1 MAEKIRVLYV
11 DDESDLLDLTKM
23 YLEQADNFIVTT
35 VLNAPNAIKLLEK
48 EKFDAIV
55 SDYQMPVM
63 DGIQFLVCVRTRF
76 GSIPFI
82 LFTGKGREEVV
93 IQAINSGAD
102 FYLQK
107 GGDPLAQFAE
117 LSHKIKSAASR
128 KRAEDSLQKSEA
140 KYRHLIEHADEAIV
154 VVQDGMLKL
163 VNHRMVE
170 LTGYS
175 EQDLRSMS
183 FSTFIHPDDR
193 VMVMERYE
201 KRMNGEKP
209 PFRYA
214 FRLSPKDAS
223 TRWVEISVVVIDWDG
238 RPATLNFL
246 TDITERKRAEDAL
259 RTSEE
264 KFRKAFFTSP
274 DSICITRLSDGMFV
288 SINKGFTEITGY
300 TEEDVAGKTSLE
312 INVWKDPEDRKKI
325 IEGLQANGEVRN
337 YEAQFLT
344 KTGEIYGSMSTSIIE
359 LNGVPHI
366 LNITHDITARKRA
379 EEELKKNAEEL
390 HASYE
395 ELTAQQ
401 EELHANF
408 DELTRQEMELKESKR
423 ELTDIIEFLPDATL
437 VIDKNG
443 TVLAWNRAMVEMTG
457 VPAEQILGKGNYE
470 CALPFY
476 HERRPITVDLVLHDD
491 PAVVAKYPV
500 INKEGGSLFSEIFI
514 PHLNKGR
521 GAFLWFM
528 ASPIYDTA
536 GNITGAIESIR
547 DITDRK
553 VAEEAI
559 RTAGDTYRNIF
570 LNSQIGLFRTDM
582 RTGLILDANDTV
594 AWFIGYQ
601 DRASLLSEPFNIA
614 ERYVDPYDREK
625 IISLLQ
631 ADGEFRNYEA
641 RFLKN
646 DGSIIWMRFS
656 ARLVRE
662 KGWIEGVSEDI
673 TERKRMEEE
682 AKKAHEELAASY
694 EQITAT
700 EEELR
705 QTLEQLTEHE
715 QNLRESEEKYRT
727 VFENTGTAMVV
738 IEESSIISLSN
749 NGFAQLTGFSKDDI
763 EGKKSWTE
771 FVVKEDLERM
781 LAQHRLRRQNREKA
795 LTHYEFRF
803 ITKTGDI
810 RTIYLT
816 IDMIPGT
823 TKSVASLMDITVRKL
838 IEDELREQERIF
850 RTLIGNLP
858 GFVYR
863 CANDHNWTMN
873 YISDGC
879 REITGYAPDDFVGNK
894 TLAFN
899 DIIHPE
905 FQKTLW
911 DKWQNLLDKKEVFEE
926 EYPIITKTG
935 ETRQVWERGRGIF
948 SEAGRLLYLEGFIT
962 DITERK
968 RTEEALRASEERY
981 RALFNDNPIM
991 LFTLDAKGK
1000 VISVNYAGASQ
1011 LGYTVGELEGQSVLK
1026 VFYPDDHRAV
1036 TEQLQVCLKSPGEEF
1051 HWQFRKVCKNG
1062 SLIWVD
1068 EHARTIPG
1076 LAEGLHVLV
1085 VCQDITDRKQVE
1097 DALRKSEKKY
1107 RDIIDKMQDVV
1118 YRTDREGKLIMFSP
1132 HGVKLAGYDSEEE
1145 MIGFDVALDTYLNPE
1160 ERERFLAALKET
1172 GSVDNYPL
1180 VLKARYGIPRQ
1191 VIASSHFYYDDEG
1204 NVLGVEGILHDVTD
1218 IRKKEQELRTS
1229 EERYRTLY
1237 NDNPIMLFTLD
1248 SVGNVIS
1255 VNHAGASQL
1264 GYTAGEL
1271 EGQSVLK
1278 VFYPDDHRAVTEQL
1292 QICLKS
1298 PGEEFHWQFRKVQKD
1313 GSLIWVDEHARAI
1326 SSSSGDLSVLVVCQ
1340 DITERKRAEEALRQ
1354 ANKKLNL
1361 LSGITRHD
1369 ILNQLMALKGYL
1381 ELSRNYLD
1389 DKKTLVDFLEKEET
1403 AARTIEEQ
1411 IMFTRDY
1418 QELGAA
1424 APAWQNVNEGIRNA
1438 MVALPMRAVHVE
1450 ADPAD
1455 PEVYA
1460 DPLFDK
1466 VFYNLIDNALRYGGD
1481 QMKMIRVSSQES
1493 DTSLEIV
1500 CEDDGVGITDEDKK
1514 KLFRKGFGKHTGL
1527 ALFLSRKILAITGIT
1542 ITENGVPGKG
1552 ARFEIVV
1559 PKGAYRFTGN
1569 RGH

>member
-11 DDESDLLDLTKM
+11 DDEPGLLDLGKL
-23 YLEQADNFIVTT
+23 YLEQSGDFTVTT
-35 VLNAPNAIKLLEK
+35 SLSASEAIRLLEQ
-48 EKFDAIV
+48 EKFDIII
-55 SDYQMPVM
+55 SDYQMPGM
-63 DGIQFLVCVRTRF
+63 DGIQFLITIRTRF
-76 GSIPFI
+76 GPIPFI

-93 IQAINSGAD
+93 IQAINNGAD
-102 FYLQK
+102 FYIQK
-107 GGDPLAQFAE
+107 GGDPEAQFAE
-117 LSHKIKSAASR
+117 LSHKVKSSAFR
-128 KRAEDSLQKSEA
+128 KRAEESLRKSEE
-140 KYRHLIEHADEAIV
+140 KYRHLIEHADEAIIV
-154 VVQDGMLKL
+154 LQDEMLKL

-193 VMVMERYE
+193 AMVVKWYQ

-209 PFRYA
+209 PSRYA
-214 FRLSPKDAS
+214 LRLSPNDAS
-223 TRWVEISVVVIDWDG
+223 TRWVEISAVAIDWEG
-238 RPATLNFL
+238 SPATLNFL
-246 TDITERKRAEDAL
+246 TDIT
-259 RTSEE
+259 
-264 KFRKAFFTSP
+264 
-274 DSICITRLSDGMFV
+274 G
-288 SINKGFTEITGY
+288 
-300 TEEDVAGKTSLE
+300 
-312 INVWKDPEDRKKI
+312 
-325 IEGLQANGEVRN
+325 
-337 YEAQFLT
+337 
-344 KTGEIYGSMSTSIIE
+344 
-359 LNGVPHI
+359 
-366 LNITHDITARKRA
+366 RKRA
-379 EEELKKNAEEL
+379 EEK
-390 HASYE
+390 
-395 ELTAQQ
+395 
-401 EELHANF
+401 
-408 DELTRQEMELKESKR
+408 
-423 ELTDIIEFLPDATL
+423 
-437 VIDKNG
+437 
-443 TVLAWNRAMVEMTG
+443 
-457 VPAEQILGKGNYE
+457 
-470 CALPFY
+470 
-476 HERRPITVDLVLHDD
+476 
-491 PAVVAKYPV
+491 
-500 INKEGGSLFSEIFI
+500 
-514 PHLNKGR
+514 
-521 GAFLWFM
+521 
-528 ASPIYDTA
+528 
-536 GNITGAIESIR
+536 
-547 DITDRK
+547 
-553 VAEEAI
+553 I
-559 RTAGDTYRNIF
+559 RTAEDAYRNIF

-582 RTGLILDANDTV
+582 RTGLLLDANDTV
-594 AWFIGYQ
+594 ARFIGYQ
-601 DRASLLSEPFNIA
+601 DRASLLAEPFNIA
-614 ERYVDPYDREK
+614 ERYVDPCDREK
-625 IISLLQ
+625 IIALLQ

-656 ARLVRE
+656 AQLVRE
-662 KGWIEGVSEDI
+662 RGWMEGVSEDI
-673 TERKRMEEE
+673 TERKRAEEE
-682 AKKAHEELAASY
+682 AEKAHEELAASY

-705 QTLEQLTEHE
+705 QTLEQLTQHE

-749 NGFAQLTGFSKDDI
+749 NGFAQLSGFSKDDI
-763 EGKKSWTE
+763 EGKKSWTG

-781 LAQHRLRRQNREKA
+781 LAQHRLRRQDRKKA

-816 IDMIPGT
+816 IDVIPGT
-823 TKSVASLMDITVRKL
+823 KKSVASLLDITERKR
-838 IEDELREQERIF
+838 IDDELRERERIY
-850 RTLIGNLP
+850 RTLLGNLP

-863 CANDHNWTMN
+863 CANDHNWTMD

-911 DKWQNLLDKKEVFEE
+911 DKWQNLLDTNEVFEE

-948 SEAGRLLYLEGFIT
+948 SDAGRLLYLEGFIT

-1000 VISVNYAGASQ
+1000 VISVNHAGASQ

-1026 VFYPDDHRAV
+1026 FFYPDDHRAV

-1145 MIGFDVALDTYLNPE
+1145 MIGFDVALDTYQNPE
-1160 ERERFLAALKET
+1160 ERERFLAAIKEK
-1172 GSVDNYPL
+1172 GSVENYPL
-1180 VLKARYGIPRQ
+1180 VLKARYGIPRH

-1204 NVLGVEGILHDVTD
+1204 NVLGVEGILHDITD

-1229 EERYRTLY
+1229 EERYRALY

-1248 SVGNVIS
+1248 SAGNVIS

-1264 GYTAGEL
+1264 GYTVVEL

-1298 PGEEFHWQFRKVQKD
+1298 PGVGFHWQFRKVQKD

-1326 SSSSGDLSVLVVCQ
+1326 SSSSGELSVLVVCQ
-1340 DITERKRAEEALRQ
+1340 DITERKRAEDALHQ

-1369 ILNQLMALKGYL
+1369 ILNQLMVLKGYL
-1381 ELSRNYLD
+1381 ELSLNAI
-1389 DKKTLVDFLEKEET
+1389 DKPETLYGFIKKEQQ
-1403 AARTIEEQ
+1403 AAKTIEEQ
-1411 IMFTRDY
+1411 ITFTRDY
-1418 QELGAA
+1418 QDLGVA
-1424 APAWQNVNEGIRNA
+1424 APGWQNVNASIQKA
-1438 MVALPMRAVHVE
+1438 VAKLQMR
-1450 ADPAD
+1450 D
-1455 PEVYA
+1455 VYVDIDSPDIEIFA
-1460 DPLFDK
+1460 DPLFEK
-1466 VFYNLIDNALRYGGD
+1466 VFYNLIENALRHGGE
-1481 QMKMIRVSSQES
+1481 QMKTIRISSQES
-1493 DTSLEIV
+1493 DRGLTIV
-1500 CEDDGVGITDEDKK
+1500 CEDDGVGVFAEDKSR
-1514 KLFRKGFGKHTGL
+1514 LFTRGFGKNTGL
-1527 ALFLSRKILAITGIT
+1527 GLFLSREILAITGIT
-1542 ITENGVPGKG
+1542 ITENSVPGNG
-1552 ARFEIVV
+1552 ARFEITV
-1559 PKGAYRFTGN
+1559 PKGMWRFGN
-1569 RGH
+1569 TSQR